1 LLRCRE
7 LLGEL
12 AETKHQSLMNA
23 KTSYF
28 STQAEPGKATG
39 PLFGLNVI
47 GHGIN
52 WWDETF
58 TADSLVDW
66 GRNLKNTYL
75 FPSNNLIY
83 DVPDEVLI
91 VDTPFIDRE
100 GEVSYQENYNEFA
113 TMKSSKF
120 GFGVGFAGV
129 MPLTG
134 SVESGKMR
142 SVYRKETIRT
152 AQVDANAVFYTINL
166 LPPSFLKMRA
176 DVANTFGALPRFDAG
191 TRSIWFNAIRKVG
204 SHIVIG
210 LVMGGR
216 AHMDS
221 VIDVVEV
228 RPL

>member
-1 LLRCRE
+1 
-7 LLGEL
+7 
-12 AETKHQSLMNA
+12 MNA

-152 AQVDANAVFYTINL
+152 AQVDANA
-166 LPPSFLKMRA
+166 A